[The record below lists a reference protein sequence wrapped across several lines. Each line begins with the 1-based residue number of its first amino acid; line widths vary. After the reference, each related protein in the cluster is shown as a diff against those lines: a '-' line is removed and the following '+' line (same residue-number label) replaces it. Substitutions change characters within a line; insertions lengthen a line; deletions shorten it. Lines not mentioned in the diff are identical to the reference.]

1 MPANIKKFTED
12 YRVLQVLND
21 LEGEAYKN
29 ATYSDIIDD
38 EGNQYVDLVLEGGG
52 VLGMALI
59 GYIYI
64 LERMNIRF
72 MGLGGT
78 SAGSIVTLL
87 MACGKMNEA
96 KSEWIIY
103 ELSKLDFN
111 EFLDF
116 HNGDRDEKILVQLLE
131 KNTRKMKKI
140 FNILCLLDN
149 IIDGYDR
156 KGLVK
161 GDAFKSWLQ
170 KIISEK
176 GVKSVKDIK
185 EIRNFKPKGLRKR
198 EDSNTKIKFE
208 FDEKCQRIAIIAADI
223 TTESKIEFP
232 RMAHLYW
239 KDPDKINPVEF
250 VRASMSIPMLFNP
263 YEIKDIEHNPD
274 IWKKWGKEVNYR
286 GRIPDKVFFVDGG
299 IISNFPINVFHKST
313 GMPSRPTFGVKL
325 GEDRDGINEVR
336 SLVNLLT
343 ATFNTARHSL
353 DNDYIFNNSDYN
365 QIVTY
370 INTNK
375 FNWLNFDMSEDEK
388 VDLFA
393 EGALAAGNFLKRF
406 SWVKYKQMREAL
418 ADLNDKEKP
427 AAGEPAKPKSFE

>member
-1 MPANIKKFTED
+1 M
-12 YRVLQVLND
+12 
-21 LEGEAYKN
+21 
-29 ATYSDIIDD
+29 
-38 EGNQYVDLVLEGGG
+38 
-52 VLGMALI
+52 
-59 GYIYI
+59 
-64 LERMNIRF
+64 
-72 MGLGGT
+72 
-78 SAGSIVTLL
+78 
-87 MACGKMNEA
+87 
-96 KSEWIIY
+96 
-103 ELSKLDFN
+103 
-111 EFLDF
+111 
-116 HNGDRDEKILVQLLE
+116 EK
-131 KNTRKMKKI
+131 R
-140 FNILCLLDN
+140 
-149 IIDGYDR
+149 
-156 KGLVK
+156 
-161 GDAFKSWLQ
+161 
-170 KIISEK
+170 
-176 GVKSVKDIK
+176 
-185 EIRNFKPKGLRKR
+185 
-198 EDSNTKIKFE
+198 
-208 FDEKCQRIAIIAADI
+208 
-223 TTESKIEFP
+223 
-232 RMAHLYW
+232 
-239 KDPDKINPVEF
+239 
-250 VRASMSIPMLFNP
+250 
-263 YEIKDIEHNPD
+263 
-274 IWKKWGKEVNYR
+274 GKEVNYR

-406 SWVKYKQMREAL
+406 SWVKYKQMREVL